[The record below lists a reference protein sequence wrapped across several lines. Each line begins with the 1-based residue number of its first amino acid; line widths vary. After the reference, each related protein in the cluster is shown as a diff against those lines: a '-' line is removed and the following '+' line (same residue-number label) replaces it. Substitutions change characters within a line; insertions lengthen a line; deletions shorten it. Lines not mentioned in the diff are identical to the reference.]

1 MAMIQ
6 RHLFRAIA
14 SAIVLAP
21 AVGCSRSDHWIPDSP
36 PAQPAAFYRPAS
48 MQTAVPEQLVEYRTF
63 RLSPGDVVEIIY
75 SVRNEV
81 TDEPYQLKIEDR
93 IRLAFPYQ
101 KQFDQEVTVGGDG
114 NIRCLLIGGIRAAG
128 YTASD
133 LELQLK
139 ERYKAHLKEPE
150 LTVIVG
156 AANVKIDELKKAIT
170 TAPRGQSRLVPI
182 KPDGTIDLPYVGEC
196 FIAGKTVQ
204 ESKEFLDKKY
214 AEADLPEVAV
224 TVQALE
230 FAPKHIFVG
239 GEVHAPGMIL
249 AQAPITLVQALFQL
263 GGANARADVRNIM
276 LVRRKYQPIPEAI
289 LFDLESVLAPK
300 KRSASKFR
308 QDIYLEDGD
317 IIYVPPTE
325 LAKTNDWI
333 DQVFTHG
340 IRAVVPY
347 SAEVGLDFG
356 YQIRQAPISVHH

>member
-1 MAMIQ
+1 MAMLRSLMQFSVI
-6 RHLFRAIA
+6 
-14 SAIVLAP
+14 SWVLLVCAG
-21 AVGCSRSDHWIPDSP
+21 GCSRTDHWIPDSP
-36 PAQPAAFYRPAS
+36 PAQPSEFYQPAS
-48 MQTAVPEQLVEYRTF
+48 LQTAIPEQLVEYRAF

-75 SVRNEV
+75 SVRNEIS
-81 TDEPYQLKIEDR
+81 DEPYQLKIEDR
-93 IRLAFPYQ
+93 VRLVFPYQ

-150 LTVIVG
+150 LTVLVG

-214 AEADLPEVAV
+214 MEVDLPEVAV
-224 TVQALE
+224 TVQSLE

-239 GEVHAPGMIL
+239 GEVNSPGMIS
-249 AQAPITLVQALFQL
+249 APAPVTLVQALFQL
-263 GGANARADVRNIM
+263 GGTNSRADARNIL

-289 LFDLESVLAPK
+289 LFDLESVLTPS
-300 KRSASKFR
+300 KRAGAKFR
-308 QDIYLEDGD
+308 QDIFLEDGD

-325 LAKTNDWI
+325 LAKSNDWI
-333 DQVFTHG
+333 DQVFTRG
-340 IRAVVPY
+340 IRAVMPY
-347 SAEVGLDFG
+347 SAEIGLDFG
-356 YQIRQAPISVHH
+356 YQIRQAPISIHR